1 MSHAPLS
8 WPALRHALS
17 LRDLTDPAQGPHAMQ
32 LLVDALRDA
41 LVDTWQCSV
50 SHRRDAPIV
59 SVADNYDRLQ
69 YPSASIA
76 RESRYT
82 RYVSDGVMLRSH
94 TSAMLPSALRALGRD
109 PTSEADVLI
118 VAPGITYRRD
128 SIDRLHTGEP
138 HQLDLWR
145 IRREASLRR
154 DDLRAMV
161 TRVVET
167 VLPGV
172 EQVLTDATHPYTLAG
187 WQIDVKL
194 GDRLVEIGEC
204 GLAHPEVLRDAGLDP
219 ARWSGLAMGLG
230 LDRLLMLRKGIDDI
244 RLLRAA
250 DARVASQMLDLSPYR
265 PVSTMPPVRRDL
277 SIAVATGTTDEDLG
291 DRVRS
296 ALRDDAELVESV
308 AVVERTPASALSELA
323 RARIGLGEKQE
334 NVLLRVVLRAVDRT
348 LTHAECN
355 RLRDAVYAAV
365 HEGAA
370 AQWASRGAA

>member
-1 MSHAPLS
+1 MSHAPLT

-17 LRDLTDPAQGPHAMQ
+17 LRDLTEPSQGPHALQ
-32 LLVDALRDA
+32 LLVDSLSTTLLDAWRCRAL
-41 LVDTWQCSV
+41 
-50 SHRRDAPIV
+50 HRRDAPIV

-69 YPSASIA
+69 YPAASVA

-82 RYVSDGVMLRSH
+82 RYVSEDVMLRSH
-94 TSAMLPSALRALGRD
+94 TSAMIPSALRTLARTTELD
-109 PTSEADVLI
+109 DVLI

-138 HQLDLWR
+138 HQIDLWR
-145 IRREASLRR
+145 VRVGSPLSR

-161 TRVVET
+161 ARVVDA
-167 VLPGV
+167 VLPGA
-172 EQVLTDATHPYTLAG
+172 EHVLSEATHPYTLAG
-187 WQIDVKL
+187 LQIDVKV

-244 RLLRAA
+244 RLLRAT
-250 DARVASQMLDLSPYR
+250 DERVASQMLDLTPYR

-296 ALRDDAELVESV
+296 ALRADAELVESV

-323 RARIGLGEKQE
+323 RARIGLGEHQE

-355 RLRDAVYAAV
+355 RLRDAIYAAV
-365 HEGAA
+365 HEGSA

>member
-1 MSHAPLS
+1 LI
-8 WPALRHALS
+8 
-17 LRDLTDPAQGPHAMQ
+17 
-32 LLVDALRDA
+32 DAWRCRA
-41 LVDTWQCSV
+41 I
-50 SHRRDAPIV
+50 HRRDAPIV

-69 YPSASIA
+69 YAAASVA

-82 RYVSDGVMLRSH
+82 RYVSEDVMLRSH
-94 TSAMLPSALRALGRD
+94 TSAMIPSALRALARTTELD
-109 PTSEADVLI
+109 DALI

-138 HQLDLWR
+138 HQVDLWR
-145 IRREASLRR
+145 IRVGAPLSR

-161 TRVVET
+161 ACVVDA

-172 EQVLTDATHPYTLAG
+172 EHVVSDATHPYTLAG
-187 WQIDVKL
+187 LQIDVKV
-194 GDRLVEIGEC
+194 GERLVEIGEC

-244 RLLRAA
+244 RLLRAT
-250 DARVASQMLDLSPYR
+250 DARVASQMLDLTPYR

-323 RARIGLGEKQE
+323 RARIGLGEGQE

-355 RLRDAVYAAV
+355 RLRDAIYAAV
-365 HEGAA
+365 HEGSA

>member
-1 MSHAPLS
+1 
-8 WPALRHALS
+8 
-17 LRDLTDPAQGPHAMQ
+17 
-32 LLVDALRDA
+32 
-41 LVDTWQCSV
+41 
-50 SHRRDAPIV
+50 
-59 SVADNYDRLQ
+59 
-69 YPSASIA
+69 
-76 RESRYT
+76 
-82 RYVSDGVMLRSH
+82 
-94 TSAMLPSALRALGRD
+94 
-109 PTSEADVLI
+109 
-118 VAPGITYRRD
+118 
-128 SIDRLHTGEP
+128 
-138 HQLDLWR
+138 
-145 IRREASLRR
+145 
-154 DDLRAMV
+154 MV
-161 TRVVET
+161 THVVET

-172 EQVLTDATHPYTLAG
+172 EHVLTDATHPYTLAG

-219 ARWSGLAMGLG
+219 ARWAGLAMGLG

-250 DARVASQMLDLSPYR
+250 DARVASQMLDLTPYR

-277 SIAVATGTTDEDLG
+277 SIAVAMGTTDEDLG

-296 ALRDDAELVESV
+296 ALRDDAELVESI
-308 AVVERTPASALSELA
+308 AVVARTPASALSEVA
-323 RARIGLGEKQE
+323 RGRIGLAEDQE

>member
-1 MSHAPLS
+1 
-8 WPALRHALS
+8 
-17 LRDLTDPAQGPHAMQ
+17 
-32 LLVDALRDA
+32 
-41 LVDTWQCSV
+41 
-50 SHRRDAPIV
+50 
-59 SVADNYDRLQ
+59 
-69 YPSASIA
+69 
-76 RESRYT
+76 
-82 RYVSDGVMLRSH
+82 MLRSH

-109 PTSEADVLI
+109 PNSEADVLV

-128 SIDRLHTGEP
+128 SIDRLHVGEP

-145 IRREASLRR
+145 IRRGASLRR

-172 EQVLTDATHPYTLAG
+172 EHVLTDATHPYTLAG

-230 LDRLLMLRKGIDDI
+230 LDRLLMRRKGIDDI

-323 RARIGLGEKQE
+323 RARIGLGEEQE

-355 RLRDAVYAAV
+355 RLRDAIYAAV
-365 HEGAA
+365 HEGSA

>member
-1 MSHAPLS
+1 MSHAPLT

-17 LRDLTDPAQGPHAMQ
+17 LRDLTDPSQGPHALQ
-32 LLVDALRDA
+32 LLVDALSTTLLDA
-41 LVDTWQCSV
+41 WRCRAIQ
-50 SHRRDAPIV
+50 RRDAPIV

-69 YPSASIA
+69 YPAASVA

-82 RYVSDGVMLRSH
+82 RYVSEDVMLRSH
-94 TSAMLPSALRALGRD
+94 TSAMIPSALRTLARTTELD
-109 PTSEADVLI
+109 DVLI

-138 HQLDLWR
+138 HQVDLWR
-145 IRREASLRR
+145 IRMGSPLSR

-161 TRVVET
+161 ARVVDA

-172 EQVLTDATHPYTLAG
+172 EHVVSDAIHPYTLAG
-187 WQIDVKL
+187 LQIDVKL
-194 GDRLVEIGEC
+194 GDRRVEIGEC

-244 RLLRAA
+244 RLLRSN
-250 DARVASQMLDLSPYR
+250 DARVASQMLDLTPYR

-277 SIAVATGTTDEDLG
+277 SIAVAIGTTDEDLG

-308 AVVERTPASALSELA
+308 AVIERTPASALSELA
-323 RARIGLGEKQE
+323 RARIGLGEAQE

-355 RLRDAVYAAV
+355 RLRDAIYAAV
-365 HEGAA
+365 HEGSA
-370 AQWASRGAA
+370 AQWASHSAA

>member
-1 MSHAPLS
+1 VSHAPLT

-17 LRDLTDPAQGPHAMQ
+17 LRDLTDPSQGPHALQ
-32 LLVDALRDA
+32 LLVDSLSTTLLDAWRCRAL
-41 LVDTWQCSV
+41 
-50 SHRRDAPIV
+50 HRRDAPIV

-69 YPSASIA
+69 YPAASVA

-82 RYVSDGVMLRSH
+82 RYVSEDVMLRSH
-94 TSAMLPSALRALGRD
+94 TSAMIPSALRTLARTTELD
-109 PTSEADVLI
+109 DVLI

-138 HQLDLWR
+138 HQIDLWR
-145 IRREASLRR
+145 VRVGSPLSR

-161 TRVVET
+161 ARVVDA
-167 VLPGV
+167 VLPGA
-172 EQVLTDATHPYTLAG
+172 EHVLSEATHPYTLAG
-187 WQIDVKL
+187 LQIDVKV

-244 RLLRAA
+244 RLLRAT
-250 DARVASQMLDLSPYR
+250 DERVASQMLDLTPYR

-296 ALRDDAELVESV
+296 ALRADAELVESV

-323 RARIGLGEKQE
+323 RARIGLGEHQE

-355 RLRDAVYAAV
+355 RLRDAIYAAV
-365 HEGAA
+365 HEGSA

>member
-1 MSHAPLS
+1 MSHAPLT

-17 LRDLTDPAQGPHAMQ
+17 LRDLTDPSQGPHALQ
-32 LLVDALRDA
+32 LLVDSLSTTLLDAWRCRAL
-41 LVDTWQCSV
+41 
-50 SHRRDAPIV
+50 HRRDAPIV

-69 YPSASIA
+69 YPAASVA

-82 RYVSDGVMLRSH
+82 RYVSEDVMLRSH
-94 TSAMLPSALRALGRD
+94 TSAMIPSALRTLARTTELD
-109 PTSEADVLI
+109 DVLI

-138 HQLDLWR
+138 HQIDLWR
-145 IRREASLRR
+145 VRVGSPLSR

-161 TRVVET
+161 ARVVDA
-167 VLPGV
+167 VLPGA
-172 EQVLTDATHPYTLAG
+172 EHVLSEATHPYTLAG
-187 WQIDVKL
+187 LQIDVKV

-244 RLLRAA
+244 RLLRAT
-250 DARVASQMLDLSPYR
+250 DERVASQMLDLTPYR

-296 ALRDDAELVESV
+296 ALRADAELVESV

-323 RARIGLGEKQE
+323 RARIGLGEHQE

-355 RLRDAVYAAV
+355 RLRDAIYAAV
-365 HEGAA
+365 HEGSA